1 MRKSHPALLPFFALT
16 FALSAP
22 FWLLGHAA
30 SGLADYI
37 PIDLPVSSLMAFT
50 PAIAALYLVWRHDG
64 GAAARDFLKRSFDLD
79 RIPHCGWIAGATLF
93 MPSALFLSW
102 LAMTLTGAA
111 LPEPHLP
118 ILMLPIFFVMF
129 FAAALGEELGWQ
141 GYAFDRMTMRWSA
154 LAAALLLGAIWTLWH
169 LIPYFQTGRGAT
181 WVAWHCGVTMLL
193 RIVTVW
199 FYVNGRRSVF
209 IAALFHAMSNV
220 AFFMFPNFG
229 SHYDPAYFI
238 WVMAAAAG
246 AILLVYGTSLTR
258 GRDPS

>member
-1 MRKSHPALLPFFALT
+1 MKKSQPALLPFFALT

-30 SGLADYI
+30 SGLADRI

-64 GAAARDFLKRSFDLD
+64 GKAARAFFMRSFDW
-79 RIPHCGWIAGATLF
+79 RRVPHWGWMAAAALF
-93 MPSALFLSW
+93 MPAALFMSW
-102 LAMTLTGAA
+102 LAMTLAGAD
-111 LPEPHLP
+111 LPAPHLP
-118 ILMLPIFFVMF
+118 LLVLPVFFVLF

-141 GYAFDRMTMRWSA
+141 GYAFDRMSLRWSA
-154 LAAALLLGAIWTLWH
+154 LAAALLLGTIWTLWH
-169 LIPYFQTGRGAT
+169 LIPYFQTGRGAA
-181 WVAWHCGVTMLL
+181 WIAWHCGVTMLL

-209 IAALFHAMSNV
+209 IAALFHTMSNV

-238 WVMAAAAG
+238 WVMAAAVG
-246 AILLVYGTSLTR
+246 AILLVHGASLTR
-258 GRDPS
+258 RHDPA

>member
-1 MRKSHPALLPFFALT
+1 MKKSQPALLPFFALT

-30 SGLADYI
+30 SGLADSI

-64 GAAARDFLKRSFDLD
+64 AAAMRDLLARSFDWH
-79 RIPHCGWIAGATLF
+79 RIPHWGWAAGAALF
-93 MPSALFLSW
+93 MPAALFISW
-102 LAMTLTGAA
+102 AAMTLAGAA

-118 ILMLPIFFVMF
+118 LLVLPIFLVMF
-129 FAAALGEELGWQ
+129 FAAALGEEIGWQ
-141 GYAFDRMTMRWSA
+141 GYAFDRMTARRNT
-154 LAAALLLGAIWTLWH
+154 LTAALLIGAVWTLWH
-169 LIPYFQTGRGAT
+169 LIPYIQTGRGAV
-181 WVAWHCGVTMLL
+181 WIAWHCGVTMLL

-220 AFFMFPNFG
+220 AFFMFPNLG
-229 SHYDPAYFI
+229 SHYDPAWFV
-238 WVMAAAAG
+238 WVMAAAVG
-246 AILLVYGTSLTR
+246 VILLVYGSALTR
-258 GRDPS
+258 RRDPA

>member
-1 MRKSHPALLPFFALT
+1 MKSQPASLLPFFALV

-30 SGLADYI
+30 SGLADFI

-50 PAIAALYLVWRHDG
+50 PAVAALYLVWRHE
-64 GAAARDFLKRSFDLD
+64 GAAAMRGLLARSFDWH
-79 RIPHCGWIAGATLF
+79 RIPHWGWAAGAALFMPAALFIAWAAMTLAGAT
-93 MPSALFLSW
+93 
-102 LAMTLTGAA
+102 

-118 ILMLPIFFVMF
+118 LLVLPIFLVMF
-129 FAAALGEELGWQ
+129 FAAALGEEIGWQ
-141 GYAFDRMTMRWSA
+141 GYAFDRMPAQWSA
-154 LAAALLLGAIWTLWH
+154 LAAALVLGAIWTLWH
-169 LIPYFQTGRGAT
+169 LIPYFQTGRGAV
-181 WVAWHCGVTMLL
+181 WIAWHCGVTMLL

-238 WVMAAAAG
+238 WVMAAAVG
-246 AILLVYGTSLTR
+246 AIILIYGRSLTR
-258 GRDPS
+258 RRDTA